1 MNDTKRPALSRTWQ
15 TRNSD
20 KMDGAV
26 VASYAHTVTIS
37 RDTVG
42 GPLSATLDGEAVSL
56 TRADAVLNSAW
67 ERVLTAETLAPL
79 TIGKARAAALHKIMA
94 RLGLPSAQ
102 HYGLAAA
109 ALCEPFAL
117 DSLAT
122 LTEDEARR
130 VWAHVCRM
138 FPTARSVAA

>member
-1 MNDTKRPALSRTWQ
+1 MNDSKRPALSRTWQ

-20 KMDGAV
+20 KLDGAV
-26 VASYAHTVTIS
+26 VASYTHTVTIS
-37 RDTVG
+37 RDMMG
-42 GPLSATLDGEAVSL
+42 GTFSAQLDGEAVSL
-56 TRADAVLNSAW
+56 SRADAVLRDAW
-67 ERVLTAETLAPL
+67 ERVLVAETLAPD
-79 TIGKARAAALHKIMA
+79 TIGKARAHKLHKIMG
-94 RLGLPSAQ
+94 RLGLPHAQ

-122 LTEDEARR
+122 LTEQEARR

-138 FPTARSVAA
+138 FPAARSVAA